1 MPKNLRALKL
11 GGIMRNADQRCVNG
25 HMLICIDEPEL
36 QFYLGLLTRLKA
48 DDLVS
53 EDDRVSAIRQLTL
66 VLARV
71 RDVTKSQSP
80 ATEGDTFSQ

>member
-1 MPKNLRALKL
+1 
-11 GGIMRNADQRCVNG
+11 MRNADQRCVNG

-53 EDDRVSAIRQLTL
+53 EDDRVAAIRSLTA

-71 RDVTKSQSP
+71 REVTGKQSSVSQGDA
-80 ATEGDTFSQ
+80 ATP

>member
-1 MPKNLRALKL
+1 
-11 GGIMRNADQRCVNG
+11 MRNADQRCVNG

-53 EDDRVSAIRQLTL
+53 EDDRVAAIRQLTH

-71 RDVTKSQSP
+71 REVTKSQSSV
-80 ATEGDTFSQ
+80 SQSNSD